1 MAWFRMDDGFFHNRK
16 ARSVGPEG
24 RELFLAAGC
33 YCSNPNQLNDGCFV
47 AEDLPVIAALAQVQL
62 NVADRLISEDLWHP
76 EGIDCAK
83 CRDVGQTMP
92 VPAGHISIHEYL
104 AHNPTREKVLADRA
118 AAAERQRKSR
128 EKSQRD
134 SRRDNERSNGVSS
147 GAPVPI
153 PNDKQSSRRPGNS
166 RGRPQ
171 PVDNPDDDGFFAAV
185 FDQFAQLKLERQP
198 TGKVKD
204 PTPWKRK
211 TAENARIELAET
223 AKRWRD
229 EFDVTPSQLA
239 AALIDD
245 KAPAAHYRRKA
256 PA

>member
-1 MAWFRMDDGFFHNRK
+1 MDDGFFHNRK

-47 AEDLPVIAALAQVQL
+47 AEDLPVIAALAQVQP
-62 NVADRLISEDLWHP
+62 NVADRLIEQDLWHP
-76 EGIDCAK
+76 EGADCAK

-118 AAAERQRKSR
+118 SAAERQRRSR

-134 SRRDNERSNGVSS
+134 SHRDSPGTNGVSS
-147 GAPVPI
+147 GAPVPF
-153 PNDKQSSRRPGNS
+153 PNDKTLLSSTGNS
-166 RGRPQ
+166 QGTEP
-171 PVDNPDDDGFFAAV
+171 PVDNPDDDEFFAAV
-185 FDQFAQLKLERQP
+185 WTHVAQLKLDRQTP
-198 TGKVKD
+198 GKVRD
-204 PTPWKRK
+204 PAPWKA
-211 TAENARIELAET
+211 TAARNARTELAEQ
-223 AKRWRD
+223 AQRWHD
-229 EFDVTPSQLA
+229 EFDCTPTQLA
-239 AALIDD
+239 AWLIDGRPHPS
-245 KAPAAHYRRKA
+245 AQRRKE